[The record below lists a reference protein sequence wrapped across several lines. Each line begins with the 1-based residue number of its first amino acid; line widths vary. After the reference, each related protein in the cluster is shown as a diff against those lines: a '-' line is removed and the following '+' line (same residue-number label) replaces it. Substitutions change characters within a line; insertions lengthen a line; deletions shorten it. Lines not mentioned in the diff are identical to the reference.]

1 MIPGRSATT
10 PAPPSWGPPVLEL
23 VTPHRQLQS
32 TQRPVQVR
40 SELTAGRVGRCRQ
53 RPHNQRATGRQSS
66 ETVGHEMSQPAAH
79 PVADH
84 RVPDRLTHDEAHP
97 GGRLTGPGGRRHLRR
112 LGAQGMQD
120 QPGPPSSTSP
130 ADHRPELPATGES
143 GGRGEHGAALLRP
156 TARRGPCAGVR
167 TGWPGRRGY
176 ASGAGTRGSCSD
188 AGCWAG
194 RCACPCSRSISRLLH
209 YHYWNYRSVSRL
221 LAASTLRAECTPR
234 APAAKGGQLRGYA
247 PTGGLTKSGVAG
259 QVVQR
264 DIAPLAI
271 LARTEG
277 LWPAATLV
285 SVPLLLWRGGTGV
298 DGRASEVL
306 RWPTPAG

>member
-1 MIPGRSATT
+1 MIPGRSATP

-32 TQRPVQVR
+32 TQRAVQVR

-143 GGRGEHGAALLRP
+143 GGRGEHGAALPQADSSARPLRRRADRMARP
-156 TARRGPCAGVR
+156 ARVRIRSRNPWVLLRRRLLGWKVRLPLLTVDLQASSLPLLELQVCVPSPGCLDTASRVHAKGTRRERGTASRVR
-167 TGWPGRRGY
+167 TERRPHQIGGSGPGRSARHH
-176 ASGAGTRGSCSD
+176 AARDTCPDRTLV
-188 AGCWAG
+188 AG
-194 RCACPCSRSISRLLH
+194 RHAC
-209 YHYWNYRSVSRL
+209 
-221 LAASTLRAECTPR
+221 
-234 APAAKGGQLRGYA
+234 
-247 PTGGLTKSGVAG
+247 
-259 QVVQR
+259 
-264 DIAPLAI
+264 
-271 LARTEG
+271 
-277 LWPAATLV
+277 
-285 SVPLLLWRGGTGV
+285 
-298 DGRASEVL
+298 
-306 RWPTPAG
+306 